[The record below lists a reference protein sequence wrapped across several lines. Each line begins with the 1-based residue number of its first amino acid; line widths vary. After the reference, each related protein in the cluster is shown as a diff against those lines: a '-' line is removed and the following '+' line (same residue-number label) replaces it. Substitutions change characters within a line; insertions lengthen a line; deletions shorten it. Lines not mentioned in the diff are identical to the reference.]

1 MLDENTHSSIREQEI
16 LTSLEVIN
24 MLIYYMSST
33 PSEKDISGQT
43 IPKKQRWV
51 MVEYNDSKRAQFSTQ
66 NMSQIKKKT

>member
-1 MLDENTHSSIREQEI
+1 
-16 LTSLEVIN
+16 